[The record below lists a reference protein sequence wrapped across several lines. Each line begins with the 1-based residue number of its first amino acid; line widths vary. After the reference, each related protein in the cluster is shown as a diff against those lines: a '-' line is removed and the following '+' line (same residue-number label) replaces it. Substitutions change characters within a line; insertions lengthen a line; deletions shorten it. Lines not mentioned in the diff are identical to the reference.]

1 MFEAVDENF
10 DRQDIVIMSAAV
22 ADYRPKTVA
31 TEKIKKKDGED
42 SIQLERTTDILGT
55 MSKERRPVCMWF
67 LNGNR
72 EYVGELKKP
81 SLKRRIWI

>member
-1 MFEAVDENF
+1 M
-10 DRQDIVIMSAAV
+10 

-31 TEKIKKKDGED
+31 TEKIKKKDGEE

-55 MSKERRPVCMWF
+55 MSKRKKEPVCMWF

-72 EYVGELKKP
+72 EYVGELK
-81 SLKRRIWI
+81 SQA

>member
-10 DRQDIVIMSAAV
+10 DQQDIVIMSAAV

-31 TEKIKKKDGED
+31 TEKIKKKDGEE

-55 MSKERRPVCMWF
+55 NV
-67 LNGNR
+67 
-72 EYVGELKKP
+72 
-81 SLKRRIWI
+81 